1 MLTLEYICPADILLM
16 ANIKNSENT
25 EIKNHTFIQKTN
37 NGMQLFV
44 NVPDEKEYTLNI
56 YAKSINEKGNY
67 SGLAEYKLIGDLN
80 DQRKVKTFPKQYVV
94 FNENNG
100 KLSSPLKGIL
110 KLKQKIMLLLELD
123 NAIEVSIIHN
133 EKWTKFEKII

>member
-56 YAKSINEKGNY
+56 YAKSINEKG
-67 SGLAEYKLIGDLN
+67 
-80 DQRKVKTFPKQYVV
+80 
-94 FNENNG
+94 
-100 KLSSPLKGIL
+100 
-110 KLKQKIMLLLELD
+110 
-123 NAIEVSIIHN
+123 IIQG
-133 EKWTKFEKII
+133 